1 MMARG
6 SVRDI
11 TRALGKPYELGDRI
25 SKMIP
30 MGSQGF
36 PMTID
41 QALSIAPELAEMYK
55 KENEVKEIIDI
66 AKKIEGGARHVSVH
80 AAGVVISPTDLTDY
94 VPLQFEPNGD
104 KIITQYDMYSV
115 EETGLLKMDFL
126 GIKNLSTLGNS
137 VKLVKERRSVEIDI
151 EKFPWTTKTLLSI
164 WPKEKLSACS
174 SSAVR
179 A

>member
-1 MMARG
+1 MTNTRGSAAGSVVSYVLGITNVDPIKYALPFERFLNPYRPSPPDIDMDFADDRREEILEYTKRKYGKNHVAQIGTFGTMMARG

-55 KENEVKEIIDI
+55 KKMRS
-66 AKKIEGGARHVSVH
+66 KK
-80 AAGVVISPTDLTDY
+80 
-94 VPLQFEPNGD
+94 
-104 KIITQYDMYSV
+104 
-115 EETGLLKMDFL
+115 
-126 GIKNLSTLGNS
+126 
-137 VKLVKERRSVEIDI
+137 
-151 EKFPWTTKTLLSI
+151 
-164 WPKEKLSACS
+164 
-174 SSAVR
+174 
-179 A
+179 